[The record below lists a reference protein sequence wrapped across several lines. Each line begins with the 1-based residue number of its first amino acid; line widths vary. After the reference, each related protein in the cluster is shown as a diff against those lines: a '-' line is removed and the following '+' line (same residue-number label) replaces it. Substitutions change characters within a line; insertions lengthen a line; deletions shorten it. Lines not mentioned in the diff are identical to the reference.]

1 MVPSRTVFSMDSKT
15 DKLVKDTN
23 LKVTI
28 TSRKGDYQLQVFT
41 ERAAKDADANGLRR
55 TYSLTE
61 IVSGGVMAENW
72 GRQDIDGITRLL
84 SSLLQYSDYEISHVV
99 SDWIVKCPECS
110 HEERGR
116 HYETR
121 PVNCRSTS
129 KLGCSLKDKQKF
141 TKMAVIT
148 EVEEPIE

>member
-1 MVPSRTVFSMDSKT
+1 MESNIDR
-15 DKLVKDTN
+15 LVKDKN

-28 TSRKGDYQLQVFT
+28 TSRKVDYQIQVFT
-41 ERAAKDADANGLRR
+41 ERAAKDADAKGLRR

-61 IVSGGVMAENW
+61 LDSGGVMAENW
-72 GRQDIDGITRLL
+72 GRQDIDGIIGLL
-84 SSLLQYSDYEISHVV
+84 SRLLQYSDYEISQVV
-99 SDWIVKCPECS
+99 SDWIVKCPECG

-121 PVNCRSTS
+121 PVNCRSPS
-129 KLGCSLKDKQKF
+129 MISCSLKDKLKF
-141 TKMAVIT
+141 KKEAAFT